1 MVRGAYNNA
10 AQDNEKEEAEESM
23 KELRILFGEDT
34 ASTVIEVDGK
44 SVPVDAVDVRIRF
57 VETVMQINPNRTI
70 DLTEAAVLEGGSSIT
85 MKRTRWERIAGAMPA
100 PIRLRVMPEPTTEIP
115 DLLYAQLIEANELA
129 VPEDST

>member
-1 MVRGAYNNA
+1 
-10 AQDNEKEEAEESM
+10 M
-23 KELRILFGEDT
+23 KELRILFGPDP

-44 SVPVDAVDVRIRF
+44 PVPVDAVDVRIRF